1 MANKDNN
8 TPTPAELTVIANKN
22 KQVIENSVTHRL
34 NEMRKAGGIA
44 LPKGYNAGNELTLA
58 LLELSE
64 MKDQSTG
71 QPILAVVEPSSVAQ
85 SLFRMCVL
93 GVSLSRKQC
102 AFIKYGTRLNFQLEY
117 HGRLALAK
125 RFGGAGEP
133 RAQVIYEGD
142 EFEYMIDTWTGNK
155 VVTKHVQKL
164 GNIDNTK
171 IVGAWALVPY
181 ADNPDRQPFVEVM
194 TMQEI
199 QTAWKQGAT
208 KGGSPAHVN
217 FTQEMCKKTVL
228 GRACKLFITAS
239 NDSGLYEYYTDNNND
254 LTKDTPDEQG
264 PDKVVVV
271 DLDAIPVEKVEK
283 AIEAAPVLE
292 SADPETGKVK
302 DDLPPDNVPGPAPEK
317 QAATAEGKPGLFDM

>member
-1 MANKDNN
+1 MANNN
-8 TPTPAELTVIANKN
+8 NSAPTAAELTVIANKN
-22 KQVIENSVTHRL
+22 KQTIENSVTHRL
-34 NEMRKAGGIA
+34 DAMRKSGGIA

-64 MKDQSTG
+64 MKDQTTG
-71 QPILAVVEPSSVAQ
+71 QPILAVVEPTSVAQ

-102 AFIKYGTRLNFQLEY
+102 AFIKYGNRLNFQLEY

-133 RAQVIYEGD
+133 RAQVIYADD
-142 EFEYMIDTWTGNK
+142 EFEYMIDTRTGNK
-155 VVTKHVQKL
+155 VVTTHIQKL

-171 IVGAWALVPY
+171 IIGAWALVPY
-181 ADNPDRQPFVEVM
+181 ADDPDRQPYIEVM
-194 TMQEI
+194 SMDEI
-199 QTAWKQGAT
+199 RTAWKQGAT

-217 FTQEMCKKTVL
+217 FTQEMVKKTVL

-239 NDSGLYEYYTDNNND
+239 NDSGMYEYYTDNNND
-254 LTKDTPDEQG
+254 LTKDAPDEQG
-264 PDKVVVV
+264 PDKIIAV

-283 AIEAAPVLE
+283 AIADAPVIEAADTDTGEVKETHEP
-292 SADPETGKVK
+292 DPI
-302 DDLPPDNVPGPAPEK
+302 PAAAPE
-317 QAATAEGKPGLFDM
+317 QESGKGGLFNGLD